1 MTSKNRF
8 LLMAAC
14 FVASVFALNARAD
27 QVVTAV
33 MYPNVTVPFSS
44 TNFLTLYGNS
54 VWGTSGLGTQLLD
67 GAYIG
72 TGGGTSPITYDTLID
87 VPLDGTV
94 LTDTTGFFSFEAELN
109 NSYFMGGTNLFDFRI
124 SLFDKGI
131 PEASTSPLTF
141 TVIGDQLQPQ
151 FGGTGIDGGRVST
164 NDPALKNLVFDEV
177 QILVTG
183 YSLANVED
191 FQVDIGAV
199 QPAPPTNGGVPDAP
213 NTLMLLSV
221 AGLGLAALRRRLA

>member
-1 MTSKNRF
+1 MTSKNAI
-8 LLMAAC
+8 LLTAAG
-14 FVASVFALNARAD
+14 FVASAFTLGARAD
-27 QVVTAV
+27 QVVKAV

-44 TNFLTLYGNS
+44 THFFDLYGNS
-54 VWGTSGLGTQLLD
+54 VWGTSGLGTQLED

-94 LTDTTGFFSFEAELN
+94 LTDTSGFFSFEAELN
-109 NSYFMGGTNLFDFRI
+109 NSYFIGGTNLFSFTI
-124 SLFDKGI
+124 TLLDKGL
-131 PEASTSPLTF
+131 PEVSTSPLTY

-151 FGGTGIDGGRVST
+151 FGGTGIDGGRIATS
-164 NDPALKNLVFDEV
+164 DPALAGLSFDEV

-183 YSLANVED
+183 YSLANVEE

-199 QPAPPTNGGVPDAP
+199 QPAAPTNGGVPDASS
-213 NTLMLLSV
+213 TLAMLSV